1 MKLTVEKVTGKN
13 ARAVKSIYLEAFP
26 KEERMPFWTMRLLDK
41 LPATQLLAFYDGA
54 VLCGF
59 AYLGVEGDVV
69 FLMFLAVDQ
78 TLRSRG
84 YGSAILQVL
93 RERYPRH
100 RHVVSIEMCSQNAP
114 NRDQRLRRKAFYLNN
129 GYEETGWQITLS
141 KVPQEVLAANGE
153 FDPQELQRFFQ
164 KYSNQT
170 MNPSLEP
177 LP

>member
-41 LPATQLLAFYDGA
+41 LPATQLLAFLRRGGPCA
-54 VLCGF
+54 GSPIWVWRATWSFSCF
-59 AYLGVEGDVV
+59 SRWTRRCAPGDTAAP
-69 FLMFLAVDQ
+69 FF
-78 TLRSRG
+78 RSSG
-84 YGSAILQVL
+84 NGIPATG
-93 RERYPRH
+93 
-100 RHVVSIEMCSQNAP
+100 HVVSIELCSQNAP

-153 FDPQELQRFFQ
+153 FDPRSCGAFSRNTAT
-164 KYSNQT
+164 KR
-170 MNPSLEP
+170 
-177 LP
+177 